1 MNQVNLV
8 GRLTRDAEI
17 KTTASDKKV
26 ATFTLAVDRKFKNA
40 QGQREADFIPIVVWD
55 KPAEI
60 IEKYTSKGSQVSIG
74 GRLQVRSYEANDG
87 QRKYVTEI
95 VANDV
100 GLLSSNTPKQENF
113 TPKVTIEEVDL
124 ADADEDEIPF

>member
-17 KTTASDKKV
+17 KTTANDKKV

-124 ADADEDEIPF
+124 ADADDSELPF

>member
-40 QGQREADFIPIVVWD
+40 QGQREADFVPIVVWD

-87 QRKYVTEI
+87 QRKYVTEV

-100 GLLSSNTPKQENF
+100 GLLSSNTPKQENLA
-113 TPKVTIEEVDL
+113 PKVTIEEVNLSTYED
-124 ADADEDEIPF
+124 DEIPF

>member
-8 GRLTRDAEI
+8 GRLTRDAEV
-17 KTTASDKKV
+17 KTTTTDKKV

-40 QGQREADFIPIVVWD
+40 QGQREADFVPIVVWD

-87 QRKYVTEI
+87 QRKYVTEV

-100 GLLSSNTPKQENF
+100 GLLSSNTPKQENLA
-113 TPKVTIEEVDL
+113 PKVTIEEVNLSTYED
-124 ADADEDEIPF
+124 DEIPF